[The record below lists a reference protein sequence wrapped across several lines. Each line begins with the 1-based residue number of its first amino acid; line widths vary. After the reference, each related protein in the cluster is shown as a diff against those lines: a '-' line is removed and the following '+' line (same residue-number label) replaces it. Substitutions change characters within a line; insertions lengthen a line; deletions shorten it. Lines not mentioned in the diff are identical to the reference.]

1 MADGS
6 FISKA
11 LDLLP
16 VVGPVVNAITTGGPR
31 RQYKWNKRAAE
42 DANAMNRANQQWLLE
57 QNKALQAEQRLYD
70 DPKSQR
76 ARYIAA
82 GLNPNI
88 IYGSGSSAGEA
99 FPIDAGSV
107 PSANIQPPSARWPDI
122 TGSFMAAGQMS
133 AQTALTEARSGQVAM
148 DTAYKSVLL
157 DIAKTNPMLNPA
169 VAGWVA
175 TSMQELARVKAME
188 SRSWLADPAD
198 VLGEKSNIYRKV
210 QSEVDA
216 MVQRLGL
223 NTADLQVKNRI
234 LESKEFANAILEVQ
248 KKWMVDN
255 EITPQ
260 VGLSAGMMILKI
272 LLGAGLQK

>member
-31 RQYKWNKRAAE
+31 RQYKFNKKAAE

-88 IYGSGSSAGEA
+88 IYGSGSSAGQA

-107 PSANIQPPSARWPDI
+107 PGVNIQPPSARWPDI
-122 TGSFMAAGQMS
+122 AGSFMAAGQMS
-133 AQTALTEARSGQVAM
+133 AQTQLAQARTEETQSNQALKEIQI
-148 DTAYKSVLL
+148 
-157 DIAKTNPMLNPA
+157 DIAKTNPMLNPN
-169 VAGWVA
+169 VASWVA
-175 TSMQELARVKAME
+175 TSMAETARLKTME
-188 SRSWLADPAD
+188 ARSWLS
-198 VLGEKSNIYRKV
+198 SNEQVMKV
-210 QSEVDA
+210 TQKVNMEIEA
-216 MVQRLGL
+216 MAQRLGL
-223 NTADLQVKNRI
+223 NTLDLSIKNKI
-234 LESKEFANAILEVQ
+234 FESKEFENAVKKIQVDWLKDGDMSPEHIRQGLMLILSKMLGIAGQ
-248 KKWMVDN
+248 K
-255 EITPQ
+255 
-260 VGLSAGMMILKI
+260 
-272 LLGAGLQK
+272 